1 MSRVIVA
8 GARKRW
14 QTPCSWSTRALSD
27 AEPDRFTARGRPATL
42 GRQFSRAVTATN
54 LILLALLA
62 APRELAAETMELA
75 LARAYQGNPQLNAQR
90 AIVRQNDEG
99 VSQALSGY
107 RPTLSATA
115 SLGEQYTNTTGV
127 IPPIPPALPNGIS
140 YTIKGYTTPR
150 SVGLNGAQT
159 LFNGQQT
166 ANNVRKAESQV
177 SAARETLRVMEEL
190 VLLSAAT
197 AYMDVSRDTANLE
210 VQQNNIRVLQRTL
223 KDTRNRFTAGQVTT
237 TDVAQAEAQLAA
249 GEASLYAAESTLMT
263 TKANYR
269 RIIGVDPA
277 NLAPATPVDR
287 LAPTNLNAAIAVG
300 IAENP
305 AVTAAL
311 YGVDVAQLQVKI
323 AEGALWPTLALQG
336 SIQQQTYS
344 NILTPNLFLG
354 TVMLNLTVPI
364 YQGGAEYSAIRLNKE
379 TEGQQR
385 LNVNQVR
392 DQTQANV
399 VQSWGQLQAAKA
411 QVEAAIRQN
420 DAAERA
426 LEGVRNEAQ
435 AGQRTTLDV
444 LNAEQALVNAR
455 VSLIVAQHDRVVASY
470 SLLSAV
476 GRLSAQDLR
485 LPVTIYDP
493 TVHYQQVR
501 DVWFGLR
508 TPEGR

>member
-1 MSRVIVA
+1 MGLVVTRGVLVSGAFKKSQSSAAARVRSAVA
-8 GARKRW
+8 A
-14 QTPCSWSTRALSD
+14 
-27 AEPDRFTARGRPATL
+27 TAVVASV
-42 GRQFSRAVTATN
+42 FV
-54 LILLALLA
+54 LA
-62 APRELAAETMELA
+62 APAELAAETMESA

-90 AIVRQNDEG
+90 AIVRQSDEG
-99 VSQALSGY
+99 VPQALSGY

-115 SLGEQYTNTTGV
+115 SVGEQYTNEAGV
-127 IPPIPPALPNGIS
+127 FPPVPPQLPNGINFNV
-140 YTIKGYTTPR
+140 KGYTTQR
-150 SVGLNGAQT
+150 SVGVAGGQT

-177 SAARETLRVMEEL
+177 SASRETLRLMEES

-223 KDTRNRFTAGQVTT
+223 KDTRNRFTAGQVTP

-249 GEASLYAAESTLMT
+249 GEATLAGAESTLMT

-269 RIIGVDPA
+269 RVIGVEPA
-277 NLAPATPVDR
+277 SLSPATPVDR
-287 LAPTNLNAAIAVG
+287 LAPTTLNAAVAAG
-300 IAENP
+300 LAENP

-336 SIQQQTYS
+336 SVQQQAFS

-354 TVMLNLTVPI
+354 TVGLNLSIPI

-392 DQTQANV
+392 DQIQANV
-399 VQSWGQLQAAKA
+399 FQSWGQLQAAKA

-470 SLLSAV
+470 SLVSAV
-476 GRLSAQDLR
+476 GRLSAQELH
-485 LPVTIYDP
+485 LPVSIYDP
-493 TVHYQQVR
+493 MVHYQQVR
-501 DVWFGLR
+501 DAWYGLR
-508 TPEGR
+508 TPDGR